1 MIMTSHFLHDI
12 LLYFEKYTPEAYT
25 GDIRKVVRVYRP
37 EQITHYETGIWIN
50 VIKMILYSIH
60 GRPCVF
66 CVCEV
71 DVVCLFDDNHFITN
85 SAVNHML

>member
-1 MIMTSHFLHDI
+1 
-12 LLYFEKYTPEAYT
+12 
-25 GDIRKVVRVYRP
+25 
-37 EQITHYETGIWIN
+37 
-50 VIKMILYSIH
+50 MILYSIH

-71 DVVCLFDDNHFITN
+71 DVVGLFDDNHFITN